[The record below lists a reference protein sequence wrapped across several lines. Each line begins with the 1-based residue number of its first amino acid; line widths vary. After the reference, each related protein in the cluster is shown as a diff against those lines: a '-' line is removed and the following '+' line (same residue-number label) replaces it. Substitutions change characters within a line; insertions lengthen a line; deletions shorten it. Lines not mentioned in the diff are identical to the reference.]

1 MQTTNTYTHMYA
13 CYEHAYSYVS
23 GDTPPPLT
31 THLATPTETEVCRP
45 TPYLDMASENSSE
58 FLAFFSKA
66 LPSGLKPCTSLRVH
80 WLVFRMKLQSWG
92 TSSST

>member
-1 MQTTNTYTHMYA
+1 MYMDTHSLSHTHSLM
-13 CYEHAYSYVS
+13 HNMF
-23 GDTPPPLT
+23 GDALSSEIEM
-31 THLATPTETEVCRP
+31 HRP
-45 TPYLDMASENSSE
+45 TSYLDIAAANSSE

-66 LPSGLKPCTSLRVH
+66 FPSGLKPYTSFREQ